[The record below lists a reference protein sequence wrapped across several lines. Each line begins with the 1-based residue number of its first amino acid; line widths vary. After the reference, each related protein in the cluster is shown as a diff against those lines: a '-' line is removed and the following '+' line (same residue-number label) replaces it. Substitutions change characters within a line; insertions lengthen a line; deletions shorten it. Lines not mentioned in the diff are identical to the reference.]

1 VSSTTSFARLF
12 QPIRLGKI
20 EVENRFV
27 LAPMGTYFST
37 GVNMP
42 RELSISGEV
51 SEVYLVGD
59 CVEPRRIFE
68 ATHYQGL

>member
-1 VSSTTSFARLF
+1 MSSTTPFARLF

-27 LAPMGTYFST
+27 LAPMGAYFST

-42 RELSISGEV
+42 RELSISGKV

-68 ATHYQGL
+68 ATHCRGL